1 MTLNIPEQIFWYVY
15 CIDNLSANTLRKQ
28 DILQTVKLNDIF
40 AAVHNKLT
48 PLPSQILMKIDIELF
63 ECRAFLGSPEVLTQ
77 PQDIP
82 LIAVLMEWVFLREN
96 GTYSEQC
103 PKEMVIQL
111 ARLFLDNG
119 YTPFRLNDQT
129 FRLSKLDY
137 SNFGVEWNF
146 NVAWL
151 SKSISY
157 HYI

>member
-1 MTLNIPEQIFWYVY
+1 
-15 CIDNLSANTLRKQ
+15 
-28 DILQTVKLNDIF
+28 
-40 AAVHNKLT
+40 
-48 PLPSQILMKIDIELF
+48 MKIDIELF

-82 LIAVLMEWVFLREN
+82 LIAVLMEWVFLREH

-103 PKEMVIQL
+103 PKEMVIKL
-111 ARLFLDNG
+111 SKLFLDNG

-129 FRLSKLDY
+129 FRLSKLDS

-151 SKSISY
+151 ANSISDY
-157 HYI
+157 YM